1 MDKALSKAHMLI
13 SKLQKKYGF
22 KYKSGNYLSSDLS
35 TELISE
41 EKDPETSTD
50 DWGLVDECGQR
61 YLLPKTMLFMG
72 REECDIVVQSQSVDK
87 RHAVITFDHYL
98 NRFKIKDLSTVNG
111 TYVNNIRIQDQEYVT
126 LKHMDSVRLGTDS
139 MVYYMEQIEE
149 KSAINLDDDIN
160 IPPPPTMPAWAT
172 RELASLAECEGC
184 IAEQKLCHTCGGERK
199 DVYLEEEEAED
210 EVHIHTSHHRD
221 KTKDSN
227 TWPRKRVRNTQNIA
241 TFFPDNSSFDDSE
254 TGHRILRGEGSIPEN
269 LPPELETVKKCTPL
283 YGQPDW
289 WGEEETYDRNSNSEK
304 PSNLS
309 LQNNVGI
316 SESSPPSEIDN
327 SKASILSK
335 DSLISQKTS
344 EMDTPESPEKN
355 SVSTCAPKPAD
366 GSISMA
372 FTVEFDEESP
382 KMNISGKLEDFMP
395 SKVRR
400 SFRGRTDKRAS
411 KSSEDSFKE
420 EKSSSR
426 GSSPTRKSS
435 SRGSSP
441 ARQKKID
448 ELWES
453 SDKARKP
460 MRRNSSG
467 ASDYREESK
476 TSHTIKDNQKRK
488 LSSGG
493 LTRGKSLKTKES
505 EVKLEPEVNE
515 SASYLIDK
523 MFSSGTTKSPLKSPK
538 SDRFTE
544 HALYREAK
552 LYEFG
557 KDNAKDTSTPKKITR
572 QPLLKKIPTEKEE
585 PVPAKIIPV
594 EAPKKPE
601 EDNVSESGTYTIE
614 ADAKPKEEEEKARE
628 DIDKAFGITD
638 NYLSQTSNESGIK
651 NQDTVENGDVKLED
665 IEDQIDELEK
675 VRTCGPVAES
685 LDVEVGSDIL
695 TELKIVEDGIRIR
708 RRAKR
713 PTSWKDD
720 MKSREHSKWM
730 SQLEALTSKSKSPS
744 NDLASPRSNPDEMQ
758 GTRKPPS
765 GSKKRPGTGR
775 KLPRL
780 PNDKGSPSG
789 SETSSRMSERSS
801 KLSECTNSPRCPS
814 TPNESKMKVTI
825 SDKVINRYDDT
836 DTETVSKTKFETD
849 SESNFTRIE
858 SDIEKTPQSSR
869 SSGAS
874 IDTDILLQDTADVVA
889 AVGNKKS
896 MKPSSKSLQNGHDF
910 SYMNG
915 KSLTNG
921 KSHMNGDY
929 HDSESMVAYINGDD
943 EFDKPSDYGSPR
955 ENLAKSTKTKTTP
968 NKKPLTRVY
977 STSSAQRL
985 QKFKETNLKR
995 TMSTGDQSAVS
1006 DVLSESDT
1014 STADLSLDLSTFEEN
1029 NTEINR
1035 KGSKGKGTISMTRPN
1050 RAFQLRRQ
1058 RADGDVPTTP
1068 GSDISDSSF
1077 TSVSKP
1083 PSRNART
1090 PTTTSSRTSKT
1101 PTSMRG
1107 LGSRTPTGV
1116 SSYSSLSFSKSVGS
1130 RQSWHGSSSRTDLTV
1145 TGVSKGRSGK
1155 VSDRSDASLGAQI
1168 QRKGEDNARTSNLA
1182 RTETGRH
1189 SLKLNKSLST
1199 LDNSSSDVRKSD
1211 LKSFKN
1217 RLKTTQSYGLS
1228 VSGVGNKSQSQTQS
1242 ASATRSAEEAAWKR
1256 RKEYDPRRAVAEAKT
1271 KSKEK
1276 TSTNTSSSLTSM
1288 KRMTRSSSFTN
1299 SSELG
1304 RNRKDK
1310 NDSLSSAE
1318 GTDTFDDSS
1327 IASSHR
1333 GFIPYSGRSQSSHL
1347 YKTSSEDDELSL
1359 VAKSGQSQDASCSE
1373 DLSRCLLGSKPHLSA
1388 FTPPPP
1394 KLASPLP
1401 RPRSLYN
1408 KRHSVTGDTTEFSDI
1423 IRQYHNNVLSQS
1435 YDNILVSSIYQLSHK
1450 LKSKTNHV
1458 VHRLRDED
1466 RLLVNSPSPIDDII
1480 DQSMNS
1486 EMPAWKSANQELAG
1500 ILSNLRKIEHHL
1512 RCLNRVLFPGEVS
1525 PSDSA
1530 MSGREKQEY
1539 LQEIERIRS
1548 ELAGFQPI
1556 ANKEDTWKLRHDDES
1571 VESDCEELGGAE
1583 EFF

>member
-1 MDKALSKAHMLI
+1 MNFKHTNSHSNIFAIHGHLQF
-13 SKLQKKYGF
+13 KLLTRIYFGGDSEF
-22 KYKSGNYLSSDLS
+22 SS
-35 TELISE
+35 E
-41 EKDPETSTD
+41 DPETSTD

-344 EMDTPESPEKN
+344 EMDTPESPERN

-453 SDKARKP
+453 SEKSKKP

-476 TSHTIKDNQKRK
+476 TSHTIKELNNQKRK

-523 MFSSGTTKSPLKSPK
+523 MFSSCTTKSPLKSPK

-628 DIDKAFGITD
+628 DIDKAFGIMD

-675 VRTCGPVAES
+675 VRTRGPVAES

-695 TELKIVEDGIRIR
+695 TELKIVEDG
-708 RRAKR
+708 
-713 PTSWKDD
+713 DD

-825 SDKVINRYDDT
+825 SDKVVNRYDDT

-929 HDSESMVAYINGDD
+929 HDSESMVAYINGDE

-985 QKFKETNLKR
+985 QKFKESNLKR

-1116 SSYSSLSFSKSVGS
+1116 SSNSSLSFSKSVGS

-1155 VSDRSDASLGAQI
+1155 VSDHSDASLGAQI

-1276 TSTNTSSSLTSM
+1276 TSTNTSSSLTSL

-1310 NDSLSSAE
+1310 NDSLSSVE

-1359 VAKSGQSQDASCSE
+1359 VAKSG
-1373 DLSRCLLGSKPHLSA
+1373 
-1388 FTPPPP
+1388 
-1394 KLASPLP
+1394 
-1401 RPRSLYN
+1401 
-1408 KRHSVTGDTTEFSDI
+1408 
-1423 IRQYHNNVLSQS
+1423 QS

-1539 LQEIERIRS
+1539 LQEIERIRG

>member
-1 MDKALSKAHMLI
+1 MNFKHTNSHSNIFAIHGHLQF
-13 SKLQKKYGF
+13 KLLTRIYFGGDSEF
-22 KYKSGNYLSSDLS
+22 SS
-35 TELISE
+35 E
-41 EKDPETSTD
+41 DPETSTD

-344 EMDTPESPEKN
+344 EMDTPESPERN

-453 SDKARKP
+453 SEKSKKP

-476 TSHTIKDNQKRK
+476 TSHTIKELNNQKRK

-523 MFSSGTTKSPLKSPK
+523 MFSSCTTKSPLKSPK

-628 DIDKAFGITD
+628 DIDKAFGIMD

-675 VRTCGPVAES
+675 VRTRGPVAES

-825 SDKVINRYDDT
+825 SDKVVNRYDDT

-929 HDSESMVAYINGDD
+929 HDSESMVAYINGDE

-985 QKFKETNLKR
+985 QKFKESNLKR

-1116 SSYSSLSFSKSVGS
+1116 SSNSSLSFSKSVGS

-1155 VSDRSDASLGAQI
+1155 VSDHSDASLGAQI

-1276 TSTNTSSSLTSM
+1276 TSTNTSSSLTSL

-1310 NDSLSSAE
+1310 NDSLSSVE

-1373 DLSRCLLGSKPHLSA
+1373 
-1388 FTPPPP
+1388 
-1394 KLASPLP
+1394 
-1401 RPRSLYN
+1401 
-1408 KRHSVTGDTTEFSDI
+1408 
-1423 IRQYHNNVLSQS
+1423 S

-1539 LQEIERIRS
+1539 LQEIERIRG

>member
-1 MDKALSKAHMLI
+1 
-13 SKLQKKYGF
+13 
-22 KYKSGNYLSSDLS
+22 
-35 TELISE
+35 
-41 EKDPETSTD
+41 
-50 DWGLVDECGQR
+50 
-61 YLLPKTMLFMG
+61 
-72 REECDIVVQSQSVDK
+72 
-87 RHAVITFDHYL
+87 
-98 NRFKIKDLSTVNG
+98 
-111 TYVNNIRIQDQEYVT
+111 
-126 LKHMDSVRLGTDS
+126 MDSVRLGTDS

-344 EMDTPESPEKN
+344 EMDTPESPERN

-453 SDKARKP
+453 SEKSKKP

-476 TSHTIKDNQKRK
+476 TSHTIKELNNQKRK

-523 MFSSGTTKSPLKSPK
+523 MFSSCTTKSPLKSPK

-628 DIDKAFGITD
+628 DIDKAFGIMD

-675 VRTCGPVAES
+675 VRTRGPVAES

-695 TELKIVEDGIRIR
+695 TELKIVEDG
-708 RRAKR
+708 
-713 PTSWKDD
+713 DD

-825 SDKVINRYDDT
+825 SDKVVNRYDDT

-929 HDSESMVAYINGDD
+929 HDSESMVAYINGDE

-985 QKFKETNLKR
+985 QKFKESNLKR

-1116 SSYSSLSFSKSVGS
+1116 SSNSSLSFSKSVGS

-1155 VSDRSDASLGAQI
+1155 VSDHSDASLGAQI

-1276 TSTNTSSSLTSM
+1276 TSTNTSSSLTSL

-1310 NDSLSSAE
+1310 NDSLSSVE

-1359 VAKSGQSQDASCSE
+1359 VAKSG
-1373 DLSRCLLGSKPHLSA
+1373 
-1388 FTPPPP
+1388 
-1394 KLASPLP
+1394 
-1401 RPRSLYN
+1401 
-1408 KRHSVTGDTTEFSDI
+1408 
-1423 IRQYHNNVLSQS
+1423 QS

-1539 LQEIERIRS
+1539 LQEIERIRG

>member
-1 MDKALSKAHMLI
+1 MNFKHTNSHSNIFAIHGHLQF
-13 SKLQKKYGF
+13 KLLTRIYFGGDSEF
-22 KYKSGNYLSSDLS
+22 SS
-35 TELISE
+35 E
-41 EKDPETSTD
+41 DPETSTD

-72 REECDIVVQSQSVDK
+72 REECDIVVKSQSVDK

-199 DVYLEEEEAED
+199 DVYLEEDTED

-254 TGHRILRGEGSIPEN
+254 SGHRILKGEGSIPEN

-289 WGEEETYDRNSNSEK
+289 WGEEEAYDKNSSSEK
-304 PSNLS
+304 PSNLT

-335 DSLISQKTS
+335 DSLISHKTS
-344 EMDTPESPEKN
+344 EMDTPESPEN
-355 SVSTCAPKPAD
+355 SSVSTCAPKPAD

-448 ELWES
+448 EF
-453 SDKARKP
+453 
-460 MRRNSSG
+460 G

-476 TSHTIKDNQKRK
+476 TSHSIKDLNNQKRK

-538 SDRFTE
+538 SDRFSE

-557 KDNAKDTSTPKKITR
+557 KDSAKDTSTPKRITR
-572 QPLLKKIPTEKEE
+572 QPLLKNIPTEEE
-585 PVPAKIIPV
+585 ESVPAKIIPSEV
-594 EAPKKPE
+594 PKKQ

-628 DIDKAFGITD
+628 DIDKAFGIMD
-638 NYLSQTSNESGIK
+638 NYLSQTSAESGIK
-651 NQDTVENGDVKLED
+651 IQDTVENGDVKLED

-675 VRTCGPVAES
+675 VRTRGPEAES

-695 TELKIVEDGIRIR
+695 TELKIVEDG
-708 RRAKR
+708 
-713 PTSWKDD
+713 DD

-730 SQLEALTSKSKSPS
+730 SQLEALTSKPKSPS
-744 NDLASPRSNPDEMQ
+744 HDLASPRSNPDEMQ

-814 TPNESKMKVTI
+814 TPNESKRNVTI

-858 SDIEKTPQSSR
+858 SDTEKTPLSSR

-874 IDTDILLQDTADVVA
+874 IDTDILLQDTEDVVA

-896 MKPSSKSLQNGHDF
+896 MKSSSKSLQNGHDY

-915 KSLTNG
+915 KSLING
-921 KSHMNGDY
+921 KSHVNGDY
-929 HDSESMVAYINGDD
+929 HDSESMVAYINGDE

-955 ENLAKSTKTKTTP
+955 ENLAKSTKTKTTT

-985 QKFKETNLKR
+985 QKFKEANLKR

-1014 STADLSLDLSTFEEN
+1014 STADLSLDLSTFEDN

-1058 RADGDVPTTP
+1058 RADGDAPTTP

-1077 TSVSKP
+1077 TSVTKTP
-1083 PSRNART
+1083 TRNART

-1101 PTSMRG
+1101 PTSSLRG

-1145 TGVSKGRSGK
+1145 TGISKGRSGK
-1155 VSDRSDASLGAQI
+1155 ISDRSDVSLGAQI

-1228 VSGVGNKSQSQTQS
+1228 VSGVGNKTQSQTQS
-1242 ASATRSAEEAAWKR
+1242 GTSSTRAAEEAAWKR

-1276 TSTNTSSSLTSM
+1276 QSTSSSSSLTSM

-1310 NDSLSSAE
+1310 NDSLSSVE

-1347 YKTSSEDDELSL
+1347 YKTSSEDEELSL
-1359 VAKSGQSQDASCSE
+1359 VAKSGQ

-1408 KRHSVTGDTTEFSDI
+1408 KRHSVTGDTTDFSDI
-1423 IRQYHNNVLSQS
+1423 IRQYHNSVLSQS

-1466 RLLVNSPSPIDDII
+1466 RLMVNSPSPIDDII

-1539 LQEIERIRS
+1539 LQEIERIRG

>member
-1 MDKALSKAHMLI
+1 
-13 SKLQKKYGF
+13 
-22 KYKSGNYLSSDLS
+22 
-35 TELISE
+35 
-41 EKDPETSTD
+41 
-50 DWGLVDECGQR
+50 
-61 YLLPKTMLFMG
+61 
-72 REECDIVVQSQSVDK
+72 
-87 RHAVITFDHYL
+87 
-98 NRFKIKDLSTVNG
+98 
-111 TYVNNIRIQDQEYVT
+111 
-126 LKHMDSVRLGTDS
+126 
-139 MVYYMEQIEE
+139 
-149 KSAINLDDDIN
+149 
-160 IPPPPTMPAWAT
+160 
-172 RELASLAECEGC
+172 
-184 IAEQKLCHTCGGERK
+184 
-199 DVYLEEEEAED
+199 
-210 EVHIHTSHHRD
+210 
-221 KTKDSN
+221 
-227 TWPRKRVRNTQNIA
+227 
-241 TFFPDNSSFDDSE
+241 
-254 TGHRILRGEGSIPEN
+254 
-269 LPPELETVKKCTPL
+269 
-283 YGQPDW
+283 
-289 WGEEETYDRNSNSEK
+289 
-304 PSNLS
+304 
-309 LQNNVGI
+309 
-316 SESSPPSEIDN
+316 
-327 SKASILSK
+327 
-335 DSLISQKTS
+335 
-344 EMDTPESPEKN
+344 
-355 SVSTCAPKPAD
+355 
-366 GSISMA
+366 
-372 FTVEFDEESP
+372 
-382 KMNISGKLEDFMP
+382 
-395 SKVRR
+395 
-400 SFRGRTDKRAS
+400 
-411 KSSEDSFKE
+411 
-420 EKSSSR
+420 
-426 GSSPTRKSS
+426 
-435 SRGSSP
+435 
-441 ARQKKID
+441 
-448 ELWES
+448 
-453 SDKARKP
+453 
-460 MRRNSSG
+460 
-467 ASDYREESK
+467 
-476 TSHTIKDNQKRK
+476 
-488 LSSGG
+488 
-493 LTRGKSLKTKES
+493 
-505 EVKLEPEVNE
+505 
-515 SASYLIDK
+515 

-557 KDNAKDTSTPKKITR
+557 KDNAKDTSAPKKITR

-594 EAPKKPE
+594 EALKKQE

-675 VRTCGPVAES
+675 VRTHGPVAES

-695 TELKIVEDGIRIR
+695 TELKIVEDG
-708 RRAKR
+708 
-713 PTSWKDD
+713 DD

-744 NDLASPRSNPDEMQ
+744 NDLASPRSNSDEMQ

-929 HDSESMVAYINGDD
+929 HDSESMVAYINGDE

-985 QKFKETNLKR
+985 QKFKESNLKR

-1116 SSYSSLSFSKSVGS
+1116 SSNSSLSFSKSVGS

-1359 VAKSGQSQDASCSE
+1359 VAKSGQS
-1373 DLSRCLLGSKPHLSA
+1373 
-1388 FTPPPP
+1388 
-1394 KLASPLP
+1394 
-1401 RPRSLYN
+1401 
-1408 KRHSVTGDTTEFSDI
+1408 
-1423 IRQYHNNVLSQS
+1423 

>member
-1 MDKALSKAHMLI
+1 MNFKHTNSHSNIFAIHGHLQF
-13 SKLQKKYGF
+13 KLLTRIYFGGDSEF
-22 KYKSGNYLSSDLS
+22 SS
-35 TELISE
+35 E
-41 EKDPETSTD
+41 DPETSTD

-172 RELASLAECEGC
+172 RELASLAECEPAFEGVYIPIQPIMGC

-344 EMDTPESPEKN
+344 EMDTPESPERN

-453 SDKARKP
+453 SEKSKKP

-476 TSHTIKDNQKRK
+476 TSHTIKELNNQKRK

-523 MFSSGTTKSPLKSPK
+523 MFSSCTTKSPLKSPK

-628 DIDKAFGITD
+628 DIDKAFGIMD

-675 VRTCGPVAES
+675 VRTRGPVAES

-695 TELKIVEDGIRIR
+695 TELKIVEDG
-708 RRAKR
+708 
-713 PTSWKDD
+713 DD

-825 SDKVINRYDDT
+825 SDKVVNRYDDT

-929 HDSESMVAYINGDD
+929 HDSESMVAYINGDE

-985 QKFKETNLKR
+985 QKFKESNLKR

-1116 SSYSSLSFSKSVGS
+1116 SSNSSLSFSKSVGS

-1155 VSDRSDASLGAQI
+1155 VSDHSDASLGAQI

-1276 TSTNTSSSLTSM
+1276 TSTNTSSSLTSL

-1310 NDSLSSAE
+1310 NDSLSSVE

-1359 VAKSGQSQDASCSE
+1359 VAKSG
-1373 DLSRCLLGSKPHLSA
+1373 
-1388 FTPPPP
+1388 
-1394 KLASPLP
+1394 
-1401 RPRSLYN
+1401 
-1408 KRHSVTGDTTEFSDI
+1408 
-1423 IRQYHNNVLSQS
+1423 QS

-1539 LQEIERIRS
+1539 LQEIERIRG

>member
-289 WGEEETYDRNSNSEK
+289 WGEEEAYEKNSNSEK

-316 SESSPPSEIDN
+316 GESSPPSEIDN

-335 DSLISQKTS
+335 DSLISHKTG
-344 EMDTPESPEKN
+344 EMDTPESPENN

-448 ELWES
+448 DLWES
-453 SDKARKP
+453 SDKSRKP

-476 TSHTIKDNQKRK
+476 TSHTIKELNNQKRK

-505 EVKLEPEVNE
+505 EIKLEPEVNE

-557 KDNAKDTSTPKKITR
+557 KDNAKDTSAPKKITR

-594 EAPKKPE
+594 EAPKKQE
-601 EDNVSESGTYTIE
+601 EENVSESGTYTIE
-614 ADAKPKEEEEKARE
+614 ADSKPKEEEEKARE
-628 DIDKAFGITD
+628 DIDKAFGISD

-675 VRTCGPVAES
+675 VRTRGPVAES

-695 TELKIVEDGIRIR
+695 TELKIVEDG
-708 RRAKR
+708 
-713 PTSWKDD
+713 DD

-758 GTRKPPS
+758 GTRKPSS

-858 SDIEKTPQSSR
+858 SDTDKTPQSSR

-921 KSHMNGDY
+921 KSHMYGDY
-929 HDSESMVAYINGDD
+929 HDSESMVAYINGDE

-995 TMSTGDQSAVS
+995 TVSTGDQSAVS

-1029 NTEINR
+1029 NPEINR
-1035 KGSKGKGTISMTRPN
+1035 KGSKGKGTISLTRPN

-1116 SSYSSLSFSKSVGS
+1116 SSNSSLSFSKSVGS

-1242 ASATRSAEEAAWKR
+1242 ASATRLAEEAAWKR

-1276 TSTNTSSSLTSM
+1276 TSTNISSSLTSM
-1288 KRMTRSSSFTN
+1288 KKMTRSSSFTN

-1373 DLSRCLLGSKPHLSA
+1373 
-1388 FTPPPP
+1388 
-1394 KLASPLP
+1394 
-1401 RPRSLYN
+1401 
-1408 KRHSVTGDTTEFSDI
+1408 
-1423 IRQYHNNVLSQS
+1423 S
-1435 YDNILVSSIYQLSHK
+1435 YDNILVSSIYQLSQK

-1500 ILSNLRKIEHHL
+1500 ILSNLQKIEHHL

>member
-1 MDKALSKAHMLI
+1 MNFKHTNSHSNIFAIHGHLQF
-13 SKLQKKYGF
+13 KLLTRIYFGGDSEF
-22 KYKSGNYLSSDLS
+22 SS
-35 TELISE
+35 E
-41 EKDPETSTD
+41 DPETSTD

-72 REECDIVVQSQSVDK
+72 REECDIVVKSQSVDK

-172 RELASLAECEGC
+172 RELASLAECEPAFEGVYIPIQPIMGC

-199 DVYLEEEEAED
+199 DVYLEEDAED

-254 TGHRILRGEGSIPEN
+254 SGHRILRGEGSIPEN

-289 WGEEETYDRNSNSEK
+289 WGEEEAYDKNSNSEK

-316 SESSPPSEIDN
+316 SENSPPSEIDN

-335 DSLISQKTS
+335 DSLISHKS
-344 EMDTPESPEKN
+344 GEMDTPESPEKN

-453 SDKARKP
+453 SEKSRKP

-476 TSHTIKDNQKRK
+476 TSHSIKELNNQKRK

-538 SDRFTE
+538 SDRFSE

-557 KDNAKDTSTPKKITR
+557 KDSAKDTGTPKKITR
-572 QPLLKKIPTEKEE
+572 QPLLKKIPTEEE
-585 PVPAKIIPV
+585 ESVPAKIIPV
-594 EAPKKPE
+594 EAPKKQ

-638 NYLSQTSNESGIK
+638 NYLSQTSAESGIK
-651 NQDTVENGDVKLED
+651 IQDTVENGDVKLED

-675 VRTCGPVAES
+675 VRTRGPEAES

-730 SQLEALTSKSKSPS
+730 SQLEALTSKPKSPS
-744 NDLASPRSNPDEMQ
+744 HDLASPRSNPDEMQ

-801 KLSECTNSPRCPS
+801 KLSECTTSPRCLS
-814 TPNESKMKVTI
+814 TPNELKRNVTI

-858 SDIEKTPQSSR
+858 SDTEKTPLSSR

-874 IDTDILLQDTADVVA
+874 IDTDILLQDTEDVVA

-896 MKPSSKSLQNGHDF
+896 MKSSSKSLQNGHDY

-915 KSLTNG
+915 KSLLNG
-921 KSHMNGDY
+921 KSHVNGDY
-929 HDSESMVAYINGDD
+929 HDSESMVAYINGDE

-955 ENLAKSTKTKTTP
+955 ENLAKSTKAKATT

-1014 STADLSLDLSTFEEN
+1014 STADLSLDLSTFEDN

-1058 RADGDVPTTP
+1058 RADGDAPTTP

-1077 TSVSKP
+1077 TSVTKTP
-1083 PSRNART
+1083 TRNART

-1101 PTSMRG
+1101 PTSSLRG

-1116 SSYSSLSFSKSVGS
+1116 SSNSSLSFSKSVGS

-1145 TGVSKGRSGK
+1145 TGISKGRSGK
-1155 VSDRSDASLGAQI
+1155 ISDRSDVSLGAQI

-1228 VSGVGNKSQSQTQS
+1228 VSGVGNKTQSQTQS
-1242 ASATRSAEEAAWKR
+1242 GTSATRSAEEAAWKR

-1276 TSTNTSSSLTSM
+1276 QSTTSSSSLTSM

-1347 YKTSSEDDELSL
+1347 YKTSSEDEELSL

-1373 DLSRCLLGSKPHLSA
+1373 
-1388 FTPPPP
+1388 
-1394 KLASPLP
+1394 
-1401 RPRSLYN
+1401 
-1408 KRHSVTGDTTEFSDI
+1408 
-1423 IRQYHNNVLSQS
+1423 S

-1539 LQEIERIRS
+1539 LQEIERIRG

>member
-1 MDKALSKAHMLI
+1 MNFKHTNSHSNIFAIHGHLQF
-13 SKLQKKYGF
+13 KLLTRIYFGGDSEF
-22 KYKSGNYLSSDLS
+22 SS
-35 TELISE
+35 E
-41 EKDPETSTD
+41 DPETSTD

-72 REECDIVVQSQSVDK
+72 REECDIVVKSQSVDK

-172 RELASLAECEGC
+172 RELASLAECEPAFEGVYIPIQPIMGC

-199 DVYLEEEEAED
+199 DVYLEEDAED

-254 TGHRILRGEGSIPEN
+254 SGHRILRGEGSIPEN

-289 WGEEETYDRNSNSEK
+289 WGEEEAYDKNSNSEK

-316 SESSPPSEIDN
+316 SENSPPSEIDN

-335 DSLISQKTS
+335 DSLISHKS
-344 EMDTPESPEKN
+344 GEMDTPESPEKN

-453 SDKARKP
+453 SEKSRKP

-476 TSHTIKDNQKRK
+476 TSHSIKELNNQKRK

-538 SDRFTE
+538 SDRFSE

-557 KDNAKDTSTPKKITR
+557 KDSAKDTGTPKKITR
-572 QPLLKKIPTEKEE
+572 QPLLKKIPTEEE
-585 PVPAKIIPV
+585 ESVPAKIIPV
-594 EAPKKPE
+594 EAPKKQ

-638 NYLSQTSNESGIK
+638 NYLSQTSAESGIK
-651 NQDTVENGDVKLED
+651 IQDTVENGDVKLED

-675 VRTCGPVAES
+675 VRTRGPEAES

-730 SQLEALTSKSKSPS
+730 SQLEALTSKPKSPS
-744 NDLASPRSNPDEMQ
+744 HDLASPRSNPDEMQ

-801 KLSECTNSPRCPS
+801 KLSECTTSPRCLS
-814 TPNESKMKVTI
+814 TPNELKRNVTI

-858 SDIEKTPQSSR
+858 SDTEKTPLSSR

-874 IDTDILLQDTADVVA
+874 IDTDILLQDTEDVVA

-896 MKPSSKSLQNGHDF
+896 MKSSSKSLQNGHDY

-915 KSLTNG
+915 KSLLNG
-921 KSHMNGDY
+921 KSHVNGDY
-929 HDSESMVAYINGDD
+929 HDSESMVAYINGDE

-955 ENLAKSTKTKTTP
+955 ENLAKSTKAKATT

-1014 STADLSLDLSTFEEN
+1014 STADLSLDLSTFEDN

-1058 RADGDVPTTP
+1058 RADGDAPTTP

-1077 TSVSKP
+1077 TSVTKTP
-1083 PSRNART
+1083 TRNART

-1101 PTSMRG
+1101 PTSSLRG

-1116 SSYSSLSFSKSVGS
+1116 SSNSSLSFSKSVGS

-1145 TGVSKGRSGK
+1145 TGISKGRSGK
-1155 VSDRSDASLGAQI
+1155 ISDRSDVSLGAQI

-1228 VSGVGNKSQSQTQS
+1228 VSGVGNKTQSQTQS
-1242 ASATRSAEEAAWKR
+1242 GTSATRSAEEAAWKR

-1276 TSTNTSSSLTSM
+1276 QSTTSSSSLTSM

-1347 YKTSSEDDELSL
+1347 YKTSSEDEELSL
-1359 VAKSGQSQDASCSE
+1359 VAKSG
-1373 DLSRCLLGSKPHLSA
+1373 
-1388 FTPPPP
+1388 
-1394 KLASPLP
+1394 
-1401 RPRSLYN
+1401 
-1408 KRHSVTGDTTEFSDI
+1408 
-1423 IRQYHNNVLSQS
+1423 QS

-1539 LQEIERIRS
+1539 LQEIERIRG

>member
-1 MDKALSKAHMLI
+1 MNFKHTNSHSNIFAIHGHLQF
-13 SKLQKKYGF
+13 KLLTRIYFGGDSEF
-22 KYKSGNYLSSDLS
+22 SS
-35 TELISE
+35 E
-41 EKDPETSTD
+41 DPETSTD

-72 REECDIVVQSQSVDK
+72 REECDIVVKSQSVDK

-199 DVYLEEEEAED
+199 DVYLEEDAED

-254 TGHRILRGEGSIPEN
+254 SGHRILRGEGSIPEN

-289 WGEEETYDRNSNSEK
+289 WGEEEAYDKNSNSEK

-316 SESSPPSEIDN
+316 SENSPPSEIDN

-335 DSLISQKTS
+335 DSLISHKS
-344 EMDTPESPEKN
+344 GEMDTPESPEKN

-453 SDKARKP
+453 SEKSRKP

-476 TSHTIKDNQKRK
+476 TSHSIKELNNQKRK

-538 SDRFTE
+538 SDRFSE

-557 KDNAKDTSTPKKITR
+557 KDSAKDTGTPKKITR
-572 QPLLKKIPTEKEE
+572 QPLLKKIPTEEE
-585 PVPAKIIPV
+585 ESVPAKIIPV
-594 EAPKKPE
+594 EAPKKQ

-638 NYLSQTSNESGIK
+638 NYLSQTSAESGIK
-651 NQDTVENGDVKLED
+651 IQDTVENGDVKLED

-675 VRTCGPVAES
+675 VRTRGPEAES

-730 SQLEALTSKSKSPS
+730 SQLEALTSKPKSPS
-744 NDLASPRSNPDEMQ
+744 HDLASPRSNPDEMQ

-801 KLSECTNSPRCPS
+801 KLSECTTSPRCLS
-814 TPNESKMKVTI
+814 TPNELKRNVTI

-858 SDIEKTPQSSR
+858 SDTEKTPLSSR

-874 IDTDILLQDTADVVA
+874 IDTDILLQDTEDVVA

-896 MKPSSKSLQNGHDF
+896 MKSSSKSLQNGHDY

-915 KSLTNG
+915 KSLLNG
-921 KSHMNGDY
+921 KSHVNGDY
-929 HDSESMVAYINGDD
+929 HDSESMVAYINGDE

-955 ENLAKSTKTKTTP
+955 ENLAKSTKAKATT

-1014 STADLSLDLSTFEEN
+1014 STADLSLDLSTFEDN

-1058 RADGDVPTTP
+1058 RADGDAPTTP

-1077 TSVSKP
+1077 TSVTKTP
-1083 PSRNART
+1083 TRNART

-1101 PTSMRG
+1101 PTSSLRG

-1116 SSYSSLSFSKSVGS
+1116 SSNSSLSFSKSVGS

-1145 TGVSKGRSGK
+1145 TGISKGRSGK
-1155 VSDRSDASLGAQI
+1155 ISDRSDVSLGAQI

-1228 VSGVGNKSQSQTQS
+1228 VSGVGNKTQSQTQS
-1242 ASATRSAEEAAWKR
+1242 GTSATRSAEEAAWKR

-1276 TSTNTSSSLTSM
+1276 QSTTSSSSLTSM

-1347 YKTSSEDDELSL
+1347 YKTSSEDEELSL

-1408 KRHSVTGDTTEFSDI
+1408 KRHSVTGDTTDFSDI

-1539 LQEIERIRS
+1539 LQEIERIRG

>member
-289 WGEEETYDRNSNSEK
+289 WGEEEAYEKNSNSEK

-316 SESSPPSEIDN
+316 GESSPPSEIDN

-335 DSLISQKTS
+335 DSLISHKTG
-344 EMDTPESPEKN
+344 EMDTPESPENN

-448 ELWES
+448 DLWES
-453 SDKARKP
+453 SDKSRKP

-476 TSHTIKDNQKRK
+476 TSHTIKELNNQKRK

-505 EVKLEPEVNE
+505 EIKLEPEVNE

-557 KDNAKDTSTPKKITR
+557 KDNAKDTSAPKKITR

-594 EAPKKPE
+594 EAPKKQE
-601 EDNVSESGTYTIE
+601 EENVSESGTYTIE
-614 ADAKPKEEEEKARE
+614 ADSKPKEEEEKARE
-628 DIDKAFGITD
+628 DIDKAFGISD

-675 VRTCGPVAES
+675 VRTRGPVAES

-695 TELKIVEDGIRIR
+695 TELKIVEDG
-708 RRAKR
+708 
-713 PTSWKDD
+713 DD

-758 GTRKPPS
+758 GTRKPSS

-858 SDIEKTPQSSR
+858 SDTDKTPQSSR

-921 KSHMNGDY
+921 KSHMYGDY
-929 HDSESMVAYINGDD
+929 HDSESMVAYINGDE

-995 TMSTGDQSAVS
+995 TVSTGDQSAVS

-1029 NTEINR
+1029 NPEINR
-1035 KGSKGKGTISMTRPN
+1035 KGSKGKGTISLTRPN

-1116 SSYSSLSFSKSVGS
+1116 SSNSSLSFSKSVGS

-1242 ASATRSAEEAAWKR
+1242 ASATRLAEEAAWKR

-1276 TSTNTSSSLTSM
+1276 TSTNISSSLTSM
-1288 KRMTRSSSFTN
+1288 KKMTRSSSFTN

-1359 VAKSGQSQDASCSE
+1359 VAKSGQS
-1373 DLSRCLLGSKPHLSA
+1373 
-1388 FTPPPP
+1388 
-1394 KLASPLP
+1394 
-1401 RPRSLYN
+1401 
-1408 KRHSVTGDTTEFSDI
+1408 
-1423 IRQYHNNVLSQS
+1423 
-1435 YDNILVSSIYQLSHK
+1435 YDNILVSSIYQLSQK

-1500 ILSNLRKIEHHL
+1500 ILSNLQKIEHHL

>member
-1 MDKALSKAHMLI
+1 MNFKHTNSHSNIFAIHGHLQF
-13 SKLQKKYGF
+13 KLLTRIYFGGDSEF
-22 KYKSGNYLSSDLS
+22 SS
-35 TELISE
+35 E
-41 EKDPETSTD
+41 DPETSTD

-72 REECDIVVQSQSVDK
+72 REECDIVVKSQSVDK

-199 DVYLEEEEAED
+199 DVYLEEDTED

-254 TGHRILRGEGSIPEN
+254 SGHRILKGEGSIPEN

-289 WGEEETYDRNSNSEK
+289 WGEEEAYDKNSSSEK
-304 PSNLS
+304 PSNLT

-335 DSLISQKTS
+335 DSLISHKTS
-344 EMDTPESPEKN
+344 EMDTPESPEN
-355 SVSTCAPKPAD
+355 SSVSTCAPKPAD

-448 ELWES
+448 EF
-453 SDKARKP
+453 
-460 MRRNSSG
+460 G

-476 TSHTIKDNQKRK
+476 TSHSIKDLNNQKRK

-538 SDRFTE
+538 SDRFSE

-557 KDNAKDTSTPKKITR
+557 KDSAKDTSTPKRITR
-572 QPLLKKIPTEKEE
+572 QPLLKNIPTEEE
-585 PVPAKIIPV
+585 ESVPAKIIPSEV
-594 EAPKKPE
+594 PKKQ

-628 DIDKAFGITD
+628 DIDKAFGIMD
-638 NYLSQTSNESGIK
+638 NYLSQTSAESGIK
-651 NQDTVENGDVKLED
+651 IQDTVENGDVKLED

-675 VRTCGPVAES
+675 VRTRGPEAES

-730 SQLEALTSKSKSPS
+730 SQLEALTSKPKSPS
-744 NDLASPRSNPDEMQ
+744 HDLASPRSNPDEMQ

-814 TPNESKMKVTI
+814 TPNESKRNVTI

-858 SDIEKTPQSSR
+858 SDTEKTPLSSR

-874 IDTDILLQDTADVVA
+874 IDTDILLQDTEDVVA

-896 MKPSSKSLQNGHDF
+896 MKSSSKSLQNGHDY

-915 KSLTNG
+915 KSLING
-921 KSHMNGDY
+921 KSHVNGDY
-929 HDSESMVAYINGDD
+929 HDSESMVAYINGDE

-955 ENLAKSTKTKTTP
+955 ENLAKSTKTKTTT

-985 QKFKETNLKR
+985 QKFKEANLKR

-1014 STADLSLDLSTFEEN
+1014 STADLSLDLSTFEDN

-1058 RADGDVPTTP
+1058 RADGDAPTTP

-1077 TSVSKP
+1077 TSVTKTP
-1083 PSRNART
+1083 TRNART

-1101 PTSMRG
+1101 PTSSLRG

-1145 TGVSKGRSGK
+1145 TGISKGRSGK
-1155 VSDRSDASLGAQI
+1155 ISDRSDVSLGAQI

-1228 VSGVGNKSQSQTQS
+1228 VSGVGNKTQSQTQS
-1242 ASATRSAEEAAWKR
+1242 GTSSTRAAEEAAWKR

-1276 TSTNTSSSLTSM
+1276 QSTSSSSSLTSM

-1310 NDSLSSAE
+1310 NDSLSSVE

-1347 YKTSSEDDELSL
+1347 YKTSSEDEELSL
-1359 VAKSGQSQDASCSE
+1359 VAKSG
-1373 DLSRCLLGSKPHLSA
+1373 
-1388 FTPPPP
+1388 
-1394 KLASPLP
+1394 
-1401 RPRSLYN
+1401 
-1408 KRHSVTGDTTEFSDI
+1408 
-1423 IRQYHNNVLSQS
+1423 QS

-1466 RLLVNSPSPIDDII
+1466 RLMVNSPSPIDDII

-1539 LQEIERIRS
+1539 LQEIERIRG

>member
-1 MDKALSKAHMLI
+1 MNFKHTNSHSNIFAIHGHLQF
-13 SKLQKKYGF
+13 KLLTRIYFGGDSEF
-22 KYKSGNYLSSDLS
+22 SS
-35 TELISE
+35 E
-41 EKDPETSTD
+41 DPETSTD

-172 RELASLAECEGC
+172 RELASLAECEPAFEGVYIPIQPIMGC

-344 EMDTPESPEKN
+344 EMDTPESPERN

-453 SDKARKP
+453 SEKSKKP

-476 TSHTIKDNQKRK
+476 TSHTIKELNNQKRK

-523 MFSSGTTKSPLKSPK
+523 MFSSCTTKSPLKSPK

-628 DIDKAFGITD
+628 DIDKAFGIMD

-675 VRTCGPVAES
+675 VRTRGPVAES

-695 TELKIVEDGIRIR
+695 TELKIVEDG
-708 RRAKR
+708 
-713 PTSWKDD
+713 DD

-825 SDKVINRYDDT
+825 SDKVVNRYDDT

-929 HDSESMVAYINGDD
+929 HDSESMVAYINGDE

-985 QKFKETNLKR
+985 QKFKESNLKR

-1116 SSYSSLSFSKSVGS
+1116 SSNSSLSFSKSVGS

-1155 VSDRSDASLGAQI
+1155 VSDHSDASLGAQI

-1276 TSTNTSSSLTSM
+1276 TSTNTSSSLTSL

-1310 NDSLSSAE
+1310 NDSLSSVE

-1373 DLSRCLLGSKPHLSA
+1373 
-1388 FTPPPP
+1388 
-1394 KLASPLP
+1394 
-1401 RPRSLYN
+1401 
-1408 KRHSVTGDTTEFSDI
+1408 
-1423 IRQYHNNVLSQS
+1423 S

-1539 LQEIERIRS
+1539 LQEIERIRG

>member
-172 RELASLAECEGC
+172 RELASLAECEPAFEGVYIPIQPIMGC

-344 EMDTPESPEKN
+344 EMDTPESPERN

-453 SDKARKP
+453 SEKSKKP

-476 TSHTIKDNQKRK
+476 TSHTIKELNNQKRK

-523 MFSSGTTKSPLKSPK
+523 MFSSCTTKSPLKSPK

-628 DIDKAFGITD
+628 DIDKAFGIMD

-675 VRTCGPVAES
+675 VRTRGPVAES

-825 SDKVINRYDDT
+825 SDKVVNRYDDT

-929 HDSESMVAYINGDD
+929 HDSESMVAYINGDE

-985 QKFKETNLKR
+985 QKFKESNLKR

-1116 SSYSSLSFSKSVGS
+1116 SSNSSLSFSKSVGS

-1155 VSDRSDASLGAQI
+1155 VSDHSDASLGAQI

-1276 TSTNTSSSLTSM
+1276 TSTNTSSSLTSL

-1310 NDSLSSAE
+1310 NDSLSSVE

-1359 VAKSGQSQDASCSE
+1359 VAKSG
-1373 DLSRCLLGSKPHLSA
+1373 
-1388 FTPPPP
+1388 
-1394 KLASPLP
+1394 
-1401 RPRSLYN
+1401 
-1408 KRHSVTGDTTEFSDI
+1408 
-1423 IRQYHNNVLSQS
+1423 QS

-1539 LQEIERIRS
+1539 LQEIERIRG